1 MTAIIRKLRRKRKL
15 SSELHSRWGDVSITY
30 PNAGSWSQCEQLA
43 VGPSDT
49 MPGKPLDQCRHH
61 GSLDSLNHQGQ
72 SSRNLSTLPLGPSK
86 ERTSSTDSAITIPT
100 GHYDARLRGRS
111 KKKPP
116 PPGPKLG
123 TKTSANI
130 RDFSD
135 DSLTDEEEG
144 SISALS
150 GPKGR
155 YQRDVPRP
163 NAQEGDAY
171 SRASK
176 SPPLSV
182 TSRMR
187 RCSLQSTTA
196 EASPSMPT
204 ASSSKHTS
212 YTSSVPSVPSEEPRL
227 GPRPISHD
235 MKHARRS
242 KPAPVAEQELVPSY
256 DELYG

>member
-30 PNAGSWSQCEQLA
+30 PNAGSWSQCEEFA
-43 VGPSDT
+43 VGTPNS
-49 MPGKPLDQCRHH
+49 MPGRTLDHCRHH
-61 GSLDSLNHQGQ
+61 GSLDSLDRQGN
-72 SSRNLSTLPLGPSK
+72 SSRNPCTLPLGEPK

-116 PPGPKLG
+116 PPGPNLG
-123 TKTSANI
+123 YKTNS
-130 RDFSD
+130 DMQD
-135 DSLTDEEEG
+135 DSDESSADEEG
-144 SISALS
+144 SISPLS
-150 GPKGR
+150 NPKER
-155 YQRDVPRP
+155 YQRDMPRTKVSR
-163 NAQEGDAY
+163 EGDSY

-176 SPPLSV
+176 SPPLSI

-187 RCSLQSTTA
+187 RCSLQSTTT
-196 EASPSMPT
+196 ETSPSMPP

-212 YTSSVPSVPSEEPRL
+212 YTSSVPSVPSEDPRL
-227 GPRPISHD
+227 GHRPISHD
-235 MKHARRS
+235 SKNARRS
-242 KPAPVAEQELVPSY
+242 KPPPVAEQELVPSY